1 MAPQARET
9 KVKTKKYDDIKLKH
23 FCTVKENINKLKRPP
38 IEWEKIFANDIFNK
52 ELISKIN
59 KELIQI
65 NIIKASQFK
74 NWQRI

>member
-1 MAPQARET
+1 MSTQTREI
-9 KVKTKKYDDIKLKH
+9 KVKANKWDYIKLKN
-23 FCTVKENINKLKRPP
+23 FCTANYEKLKRPP
-38 IEWEKIFANDIFNK
+38 IEWKKIFAIDIFNK

-59 KELIQI
+59 KELIPI